1 VTENRLDPGVGVA
14 GAKTVD
20 EEDERPSSTA
30 KSPNGKTKSST
41 GSPDYLVPQIREDLR
56 NAEKAGMP
64 YYKAAG
70 EKLIEAKKLVN
81 HGEFESWIKSN
92 FKISKTTAFRYMKI
106 ADPKV
111 SRGKLFESMRDFRKR
126 GLGEKP
132 EPKTK
137 HVNDDDF
144 AAFKKEV
151 KGRTEEREL
160 VRAMAKKIIAIG
172 YRTMAAKLHPDSGG
186 TNSAMSHL
194 NNARDR
200 LRRAL

>member
-1 VTENRLDPGVGVA
+1 MLFRSGSADALIPLIHADL
-14 GAKTVD
+14 
-20 EEDERPSSTA
+20 
-30 KSPNGKTKSST
+30 KS
-41 GSPDYLVPQIREDLR
+41 
-56 NAEKAGMP
+56 AEKAGMP
-64 YYKAAG
+64 FYKAAG
-70 EKLIEAKKLVN
+70 QKLLKAKELLK
-81 HGEFESWIKSN
+81 HGDFYPWIKSN
-92 FKISKTTAFRYMKI
+92 LKISPTTAFRYMKY
-106 ADPKV
+106 ADPNL
-111 SRGKLFESMRDFRKR
+111 SRGKDFKNMHDFRKR

-144 AAFKKEV
+144 ATFKKEV
-151 KGRTEEREL
+151 KGRAEEREL